1 MGSSHRKN
9 SVSEGLQ
16 LVTVDTKSLKDRL
29 NRLYDTMRQMSKTSR
44 KAKELSRSGLFE
56 YLWDLKEGALMEGK
70 AQVEVPTAWMLELD
84 LALGAQ
90 TARRGH

>member
-9 SVSEGLQ
+9 GVSEGLQ

-29 NRLYDTMRQMSKTSR
+29 NRLYDSMRQVSKKSN
-44 KAKELSRSGLFE
+44 KAKELSQSGLFE

-70 AQVEVPTAWMLELD
+70 AHVEVPTAWIQELD
-84 LALGAQ
+84 LALSQ
-90 TARRGH
+90 QPARRGH